1 MRGKPISKT
10 AVAAAWASPES
21 KEAKAAGEKAAALG
35 WRRIRSDL
43 TAPAAVD
50 APWTIVLTDLDPYAA
65 LEFRVVA
72 HNARGATAG
81 KSTGLIL
88 TDTLRAR
95 VADAP
100 RVTAGGSA
108 TFRVDWSA
116 HASHCRPQL
125 SWRLEVQ
132 RSGTPTWVVLAS
144 KLAAV
149 SYTAEELHCPEGC
162 AFRVTP
168 SNLRGWLKPSAPSDH
183 VPSAPLEPLAPGAS
197 RIELRLARRVL
208 PVPAAAA
215 AAAGGDPSLSAA
227 ASAAADRAADRAAEG
242 SGDAFPLVQP
252 LRSAVAH
259 ALSLPSAR
267 VAVREVRGGRYVVLD
282 LLPPAFSGE
291 SPSEAAADV
300 LALQVAEEVLN
311 DGGALYRGAVG
322 NDPDPRYGVLR
333 IDARGRHSAAGRAQL
348 AARGGC
354 GPRRPPRRR
363 RRRRRRWRRRA
374 RAAAA
379 ERLARAGAAARAAE
393 AAWAHAAAAGGG
405 WFSSSGMDWQ
415 WAAAL
420 LLTALAACAFL
431 QWLPA
436 ALRRSSKH
444 ASRCRATRKRVA
456 FRAGRASRTSS
467 VELAGLEDTARV
479 LEEIAATFE
488 HECGAPLPPTAQ
500 LLYVDALGHA
510 HAASSATRLSVLL
523 QAAHLRVE
531 LPADNTL
538 GSRGL
543 RRLFSGNGGGGRVAG
558 DVEHTGLLVGGD
570 DHAIID

>member
-1 MRGKPISKT
+1 MARRRHRRTT
-10 AVAAAWASPES
+10 AV
-21 KEAKAAGEKAAALG
+21 
-35 WRRIRSDL
+35 
-43 TAPAAVD
+43 
-50 APWTIVLTDLDPYAA
+50 
-65 LEFRVVA
+65 
-72 HNARGATAG
+72 GA
-81 KSTGLIL
+81 
-88 TDTLRAR
+88 
-95 VADAP
+95 
-100 RVTAGGSA
+100 
-108 TFRVDWSA
+108 
-116 HASHCRPQL
+116 
-125 SWRLEVQ
+125 
-132 RSGTPTWVVLAS
+132 
-144 KLAAV
+144 
-149 SYTAEELHCPEGC
+149 
-162 AFRVTP
+162 
-168 SNLRGWLKPSAPSDH
+168 
-183 VPSAPLEPLAPGAS
+183 LEPLAPGAS
-197 RIELRLARRVL
+197 RIELRLAPRATGARRRRRRRRWR
-208 PVPAAAA
+208 
-215 AAAGGDPSLSAA
+215 SLSAA

-333 IDARGRHSAAGRAQL
+333 IDARGSAPQLLDGSQLAAAGRMRAAQAAATAEAKAATVA
-348 AARGGC
+348 AARQ
-354 GPRRPPRRR
+354 
-363 RRRRRRWRRRA
+363 

-543 RRLFSGNGGGGRVAG
+543 RRLFSGNGGGRGGG
-558 DVEHTGLLVGGD
+558 DLERSGLLGEGD
-570 DHAIID
+570 GSTP